1 MEGACFDGWER
12 RNGGRSRSRGRGRG
26 RGRSREG
33 ESLRRI
39 SIGGDDLNA

>member
-1 MEGACFDGWER
+1 MEGACFDGLER
-12 RNGGRSRSRGRGRG
+12 RNGGRSRG

-39 SIGGDDLNA
+39 SIGGDDLNAKSCR